1 MPPRMCPCETY
12 VVSGASTLAP
22 LAMGRFDRVGKHPHH
37 VSPSTARPFDVF
49 HNAEAGTYLFFWAP
63 DLDWH
68 IGTQVCS
75 YEASSCPGLIASAA
89 HDMNEGC
96 PYATARRPW
105 YAAGSQGQTVYVPLP
120 DLTVTCPSPPA
131 SPPVPPAPPP
141 PPAWPE
147 SAEYLNETER
157 VAGIFG
163 GALGSLLSFSLLLWC
178 ALCRPKRN
186 VNPSRHGR
194 AGVSGGGGDGESG
207 WHELSISIATG
218 VPVPQGRI
226 ATDAVMGVPVLAPP
240 GATAPH
246 GDTAPGDAIDATG
259 AAAPGGVELARATPS
274 SDALSLAEGQRL
286 VAAGQPVHGPVPEA
300 GRSRPEVG
308 VPVEVSS
315 GAMGTASGRASGRA
329 VAACQSSVSAHV
341 G

>member
-37 VSPSTARPFDVF
+37 VSTSTARPFDVF

-89 HDMNEGC
+89 HDMNVGC
-96 PYATARRPW
+96 PYTYAAGRRPW
-105 YAAGSQGQTVYVPLP
+105 HAEGQTAYVPLP
-120 DLTVTCPSPPA
+120 DLTITCPSPPA
-131 SPPVPPAPPP
+131 SPPLPPAPPP

-147 SAEYLNETER
+147 SAGYLNETER

-163 GALGSLLSFSLLLWC
+163 GALGSLLTFSLLLWC

-186 VNPSRHGR
+186 ANASRHGG
-194 AGVSGGGGDGESG
+194 AGVSGGGGAGESG
-207 WHELSISIATG
+207 WHELSVSIATG

-226 ATDAVMGVPVLAPP
+226 ATDAVMGVAVLAPG
-240 GATAPH
+240 GAA
-246 GDTAPGDAIDATG
+246 APGDAAAPGGAIDATG
-259 AAAPGGVELARATPS
+259 AIDAAGATAPGGVELARATPS
-274 SDALSLAEGQRL
+274 SDALALAEGQRL
-286 VAAGQPVHGPVPEA
+286 VVAGRPVHGPVPEA
-300 GRSRPEVG
+300 GRGRPDAEVG
-308 VPVEVSS
+308 VPAGVS
-315 GAMGTASGRASGRA
+315 
-329 VAACQSSVSAHV
+329 
-341 G
+341 